1 VVVSTTYTVV
11 EDTSFKEFTELMA
24 ILFLIRS
31 ITFIVSTIGVEV
43 LYTIH
48 CELTSKEVF
57 YERSIPECSI
67 GGDGHYRRMICD
79 ILII

>member
-1 VVVSTTYTVV
+1 VIVSTTYTVV
-11 EDTSFKEFTELMA
+11 DDSLKEFTELMA

-31 ITFIVSTIGVEV
+31 ITFVVSIIGVEV

-57 YERSIPECSI
+57 YEGYIPECSI
-67 GGDGHYRRMICD
+67 DGDGRYRRMICD
-79 ILII
+79 VLIT